1 MDVVKT
7 VKTGLWAVLGVLSS
21 WLGVLAIPVYVLVGC
36 NVMDYITGLLAAHRR
51 GQKISS
57 YTGINGIAK
66 KVCMWL
72 LIAVGG
78 VLDWLIGYA
87 GAALGMTVPLPMA
100 AAMLTAVWLI
110 VNEVISILE
119 NVKDSGRSA
128 AGLFG
133 KTRGLGKKQNRFFK
147 FSEMRLGAPPENG
160 CRHD

>member
-51 GQKISS
+51 GQKISR

-119 NVKDSGRSA
+119 NVKDLGVPLP
-128 AGLFG
+128 GF
-133 KTRGLGKKQNRFFK
+133 LGKLAALVKSK
-147 FSEMRLGAPPENG
+147 TDSSGLAK
-160 CRHD
+160 